1 MNQTRTEIA
10 EERADEAI
18 VEERAEEGR
27 ARDIREEPMDI
38 REDPREIRE
47 DPHDRTVPATQRP
60 RAVGENIPDVLLLP
74 ERQHQ
79 LRDSWL
85 EIQGSFIDEPA
96 DSVRRADGLV
106 REALSSVS
114 ERFEATRRDLE
125 RVWNQGGEPSTEA
138 MRQALRQ
145 YRTLFNRLLAL

>member
-1 MNQTRTEIA
+1 MTNEIRTEIA

-18 VEERAEEGR
+18 VEERDEQLIADEQAL
-27 ARDIREEPMDI
+27 ARDVRDP
-38 REDPREIRE
+38 REDPS
-47 DPHDRTVPATQRP
+47 RTAPMTA
-60 RAVGENIPDVLLLP
+60 RAGAGEKVPDVLLP
-74 ERQHQ
+74 AQKQSQ

-96 DSVRRADGLV
+96 QSVRRADALV
-106 REALSSVS
+106 REALSAVS

-125 RVWNQGGEPSTEA
+125 GVWNQGGEPSTEA